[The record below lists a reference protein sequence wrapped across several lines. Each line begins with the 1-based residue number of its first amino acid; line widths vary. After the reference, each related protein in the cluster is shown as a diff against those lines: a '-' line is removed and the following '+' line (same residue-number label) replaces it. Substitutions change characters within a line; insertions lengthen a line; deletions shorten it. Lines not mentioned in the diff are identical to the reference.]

1 MSNRFR
7 PSTSYS
13 TSASTSY
20 GFADYTTTTSR
31 PGTRRGGTGRP
42 STARPRT
49 GASTIARIEAQ
60 HVVCAVAESRGISPT
75 VGLAFVNLDT
85 GEAVLCQI
93 CDSQTYVRT
102 IHKLTVYGPSEI
114 LIVST
119 AASPKS
125 KLFFII
131 EEILEDIRSKLTLLD
146 RRYWAETTGL
156 EYIQFLAFKEDV
168 EAINISVAGNYY
180 AVCCI
185 AAVSGVRGRDNALL
199 KYAGP
204 QVCRPRSRNDLFTPF
219 DEDEV

>member
-1 MSNRFR
+1 MSNRSR
-7 PSTSYS
+7 PSTFYS

-20 GFADYTTTTSR
+20 GYADYTTTTSR

-60 HVVCAVAESRGISPT
+60 HIVCAVAESRGISPT
-75 VGLAFVNLDT
+75 VGLAFVNLDH

-125 KLFFII
+125 KLFSII
-131 EEILEDIRSKLTLLD
+131 EENLEDIGSKLNLLD
-146 RRYWAETTGL
+146 RRYWAETTGF

-168 EAINISVAGNYY
+168 QAINISVAGNYY

-185 AAVSGVRGRDNALL
+185 AAVSCVRGRGNALL
-199 KYAGP
+199 KCSGP
-204 QVCRPRSRNDLFTPF
+204 QVCRPRSRNDLFTTF